1 MVNAAIVS
9 GSERQRRALE
19 VAGAVRAPLGSVTVQ
34 LWRKAGCD
42 DENLRSGL
50 GETGRFARG
59 HAPATHHNGFAS
71 LEVEK
76 NRVIST
82 HTSRSGSADSYATMK
97 NQNWRSMQRSMQPSV
112 VIVGR
117 PNVGKST
124 LFNRITG
131 ARRAIVGN
139 EPGITRDR
147 IRLPAEWRGRKFDL
161 IDTGGI
167 LVGDQA
173 EIPAQILKQARVA
186 IDEAWQIIFVIDGRT
201 EITGPDRELARLL
214 RHTGR
219 PVTLAVNKVDAVSVE
234 AGLGDFYSLGI
245 ERVVPISAEHKKG
258 VDELLELIT
267 ADFPVSEPASGD
279 ADSGLPDSAQRSG
292 ETTSG
297 DSASEVAPDSGRA
310 ASAAERRPIQVAII
324 GKPNAGKSTLLNR
337 LAGEQRAIVS
347 PIPGTTRD
355 AVDALVK
362 RGSVEYNFVDTAGIR
377 RKGKTRLMAEKLSV
391 VMARRHIRLADVVL
405 LLIDGEEGVTA
416 LDATIAG
423 YANESGKAV
432 VLVVNKWDVART
444 KLNRDEFSDKLRNEL
459 KFLDYAPVEFISA
472 LTGSRVERLFELI
485 QRAYRA
491 AHRRIPT
498 AELNRFFSS
507 LDLERAT
514 VPAGQRFKVLYLTQ
528 ASVAPPTFVLF
539 TDRARKLHFG
549 FERFLINQFR
559 KGFDFA
565 GTPVVIRA
573 RSRSDRR

>member
-1 MVNAAIVS
+1 
-9 GSERQRRALE
+9 
-19 VAGAVRAPLGSVTVQ
+19 
-34 LWRKAGCD
+34 
-42 DENLRSGL
+42 
-50 GETGRFARG
+50 
-59 HAPATHHNGFAS
+59 
-71 LEVEK
+71 
-76 NRVIST
+76 
-82 HTSRSGSADSYATMK
+82 
-97 NQNWRSMQRSMQPSV
+97 MQRSLQPTV

-131 ARRAIVGN
+131 GRRAIVGN

-147 IRLPAEWRGRKFDL
+147 IKLPAEWRGRRFEL

-167 LVGDQA
+167 LVGDDA

-186 IDEAWQIIFVIDGRT
+186 IDEAWQIIFVIDGRA
-201 EITGPDRELARLL
+201 EITGSDRELARLL

-219 PVTLAVNKVDAVSVE
+219 PVILAVNKVDVVAVE
-234 AGLGDFYSLGI
+234 AGMGDFYSLGI
-245 ERVVPISAEHKKG
+245 QRVVPISAEHNKG
-258 VDELLELIT
+258 VDELLELAT
-267 ADFPVSEPASGD
+267 AEFPIAE
-279 ADSGLPDSAQRSG
+279 PDSE
-292 ETTSG
+292 ETAVDG
-297 DSASEVAPDSGRA
+297 QA
-310 ASAAERRPIQVAII
+310 AAETAAERAKRPIQVAII

-337 LAGEQRAIVS
+337 LVGEERAIVS
-347 PIPGTTRD
+347 PVPGTTRD
-355 AVDALVK
+355 AVDALVE
-362 RGSVEYNFVDTAGIR
+362 RGGTAYNFVDTAGIR

-423 YANESGKAV
+423 YAHEGGRAV
-432 VLVVNKWDVART
+432 IIVVNKWDVARA
-444 KLNRDEFSDKLRNEL
+444 KLNRDEFTERVRHEL

-472 LTGSRVERLFELI
+472 LTGSRVDRLFGLI

-491 AHRRIPT
+491 ANRRIPT
-498 AELNRFFSS
+498 GELNRFFGS

-539 TDRARKLHFG
+539 TDHSRKLHFG

-559 KGFDFA
+559 KGFDFT

-573 RSRSDRR
+573 RARSDRR

>member
-1 MVNAAIVS
+1 
-9 GSERQRRALE
+9 
-19 VAGAVRAPLGSVTVQ
+19 
-34 LWRKAGCD
+34 
-42 DENLRSGL
+42 
-50 GETGRFARG
+50 
-59 HAPATHHNGFAS
+59 
-71 LEVEK
+71 
-76 NRVIST
+76 
-82 HTSRSGSADSYATMK
+82 
-97 NQNWRSMQRSMQPSV
+97 MQRSLRPTV

-131 ARRAIVGN
+131 GRRAIVGN

-147 IRLPAEWRGRKFDL
+147 IKLPAEWRGRRFEL

-167 LVGDQA
+167 LVGDEA

-186 IDEAWQIIFVIDGRT
+186 IDEAWQIIFVIDGRA
-201 EITGPDRELARLL
+201 EITGSDRELARLL
-214 RHTGR
+214 LHTGR
-219 PVTLAVNKVDAVSVE
+219 PLILAVNKVDVVAVE
-234 AGLGDFYSLGI
+234 AGIGDFYSLGI
-245 ERVVPISAEHKKG
+245 KRVVPISAEHNKG
-258 VDELLELIT
+258 VDELLELAT
-267 ADFPVSEPASGD
+267 AEFPVAEPGA
-279 ADSGLPDSAQRSG
+279 
-292 ETTSG
+292 E
-297 DSASEVAPDSGRA
+297 EVAAEGEA
-310 ASAAERRPIQVAII
+310 AEESAAERTRPIQVAII

-337 LAGEQRAIVS
+337 LVGEERAIVS
-347 PIPGTTRD
+347 PVPGTTRD
-355 AVDALVK
+355 AVDALVE
-362 RGSVEYNFVDTAGIR
+362 RGGAAYNFVDTAGIR

-423 YANESGKAV
+423 YAHEGGRAV
-432 VLVVNKWDVART
+432 IIVVNKWDVARA
-444 KLNRDEFSDKLRNEL
+444 KLNRDEFTEQVRHEL
-459 KFLDYAPVEFISA
+459 KFLDYAPVEFVSA
-472 LTGSRVERLFELI
+472 LTGSRVERLFGLI

-498 AELNRFFSS
+498 AELNRFFGS

-559 KGFDFA
+559 KKFDFT

-573 RSRSDRR
+573 RARSDRR